1 MYVPIYNKSA
11 GLYGGLKE
19 MLGDIT
25 LGGDER
31 ELFFS
36 YEFSKEKSNLLY
48 RSQKD
53 PLAIFFLYGFQKTS

>member
-1 MYVPIYNKSA
+1 
-11 GLYGGLKE
+11 

-48 RSQKD
+48 CSQKD

>member
-19 MLGDIT
+19 MLGHIT

-36 YEFSKEKSNLLY
+36 YGFSKEKSNLLY
-48 RSQKD
+48 CSQKD
-53 PLAIFFLYGFQKTS
+53 SLAIFFLYGF